1 MIKNKTVK
9 TRNLLGGGGFGSSLK
24 SPECQKISV
33 QCESLKHKSKKPFNN
48 LAVMLNSFQHLT
60 GKLRLMKDLCL
71 STTFDNDDKQ
81 LNKLTNQEPE
91 IPTKKHSSCRS
102 YRYRRQERSS
112 SLRDRYAA
120 SWLLAQALKSRVR
133 AVSGSIQQGK
143 NSIGLPSVKNIFR
156 LAPLELTP
164 QKCEQQK
171 LALLD
176 LIKKGLKMM
185 NLKPA
190 RAFSVAEAMIALL
203 IGSLILGYSAPMV
216 AKQLKHNNMS
226 DVQVQVLNRKIEEL
240 RRTQANI
247 PSGAVMFFNLP
258 TCPNGWSDISS
269 NWNGR
274 FPRFAGSYTSLEYDT
289 TSKTLKTTGTAQT
302 LSVGATQ
309 EDAIRNITGT
319 VQGAGYENSYVATG
333 AFQVN
338 SRTVN
343 VANDGADTDYS
354 YTFNAENVVPTDIEN
369 RPKSVALL
377 GCQKD

>member
-1 MIKNKTVK
+1 
-9 TRNLLGGGGFGSSLK
+9 
-24 SPECQKISV
+24 
-33 QCESLKHKSKKPFNN
+33 
-48 LAVMLNSFQHLT
+48 
-60 GKLRLMKDLCL
+60 
-71 STTFDNDDKQ
+71 
-81 LNKLTNQEPE
+81 
-91 IPTKKHSSCRS
+91 
-102 YRYRRQERSS
+102 
-112 SLRDRYAA
+112 
-120 SWLLAQALKSRVR
+120 
-133 AVSGSIQQGK
+133 
-143 NSIGLPSVKNIFR
+143 
-156 LAPLELTP
+156 
-164 QKCEQQK
+164 
-171 LALLD
+171 
-176 LIKKGLKMM
+176 
-185 NLKPA
+185 
-190 RAFSVAEAMIALL
+190 MIALL
-203 IGSLILGYSAPMV
+203 IGSLILGYSAPMI

-319 VQGAGYENSYVATG
+319 VQGAGQETSYVATG

-338 SRTVN
+338 SRTVR
-343 VANDGADTDYS
+343 VANGNGEPDYS